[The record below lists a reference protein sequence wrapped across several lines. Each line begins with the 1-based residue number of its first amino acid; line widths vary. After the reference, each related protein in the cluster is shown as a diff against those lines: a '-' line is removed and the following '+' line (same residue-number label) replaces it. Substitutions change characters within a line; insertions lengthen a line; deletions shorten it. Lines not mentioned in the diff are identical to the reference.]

1 MTSLFGRS
9 AAGRID
15 HDRTQAAEAKEY
27 SQLKVKGAHMSA
39 MRIVSDDVR
48 QFIVSLYQ
56 SGAHTQRMIAEIV
69 GTTQSNISKIIS
81 KARRDGMLLPK
92 RNVA

>member
-1 MTSLFGRS
+1 
-9 AAGRID
+9 
-15 HDRTQAAEAKEY
+15 
-27 SQLKVKGAHMSA
+27 MSA

-92 RNVA
+92 RNVAIESHESCRTLQASQIAPNGSALILDYL